1 MVESV
6 RDVDKHENYNQG
18 MMLIIMV
25 VQKEQKQ
32 IADRI
37 SRFEIMMSDVFRLS
51 IDWFTACLWKRG
63 PRILNGNGSIIR
75 SRVSERTWIVAL

>member
-51 IDWFTACLWKRG
+51 IDWSTAL
-63 PRILNGNGSIIR
+63 
-75 SRVSERTWIVAL
+75 